1 MKKSKVSLENFS
13 KDLNDV
19 LNLMSKVESLDFGKK
34 IPKKITK
41 EIKKT
46 DKILKEKYKNLD
58 TEK

>member
-41 EIKKT
+41 KIRHFKKNNRKT
-46 DKILKEKYKNLD
+46 V
-58 TEK
+58 